1 VAEDGAG
8 ATLRGVDVVLVLLGV
23 AGLYAGGE
31 LLVRN
36 ASRLAAAL
44 GLSPLV
50 IGLTVVAF
58 GTSAPELAA
67 TLAAA
72 FRGAAEIATGNVVG
86 SNIANVG
93 LILGLMALVYPL
105 MTSWAFI
112 RREVPFMVLATV
124 LALALFADGRLGA
137 LEGSVLLAAMAAFLL
152 LAFRAPGEVATA
164 AVPAVVD
171 GGRRGSAL
179 VPLAL
184 ALTGIAVLIGGAQ
197 ALVAGAV
204 SIAQDLG
211 VSQRVIGL
219 TMVAIG
225 TSLPELASS
234 MVAALRRET
243 DLILGN
249 IVGSNVFNLLF
260 VLGLAA
266 LVHPFEVDVVALRID
281 LIVMTGFSLVLVP
294 MVITGLRVGRAEGAV
309 LLLAYG
315 AYVAFL
321 FR

>member
-1 VAEDGAG
+1 
-8 ATLRGVDVVLVLLGV
+8 
-23 AGLYAGGE
+23 
-31 LLVRN
+31 
-36 ASRLAAAL
+36 
-44 GLSPLV
+44 
-50 IGLTVVAF
+50 VVAF

-225 TSLPELASS
+225 TNLPELASS